1 MVVVRGSKNIVTV
14 TCSSIFVYCLQVA
27 HWFLLLYLSR
37 SAMSISTIR
46 RQVKNVA
53 YNFSD
58 AQVKV
63 REATSNDPWGPS
75 TALMSEI
82 ADLTHNPMSFTEIMS
97 MLWKR
102 LNDHGKN
109 WRHVYKSLVLLD
121 YLIKCGSEKVAQQ
134 CRENIYSIETL
145 KDFQHIEDN
154 RDQGMNHIEDNRDQG
169 MNVREKAKQ
178 MVSLLYDEER
188 LKNERTKFM
197 MTRKKF
203 MSGSGISSDGAVR
216 HMRKNDT
223 GPAFE
228 SELEDARPA
237 SAGEEEMQLQI
248 ALALSREESEK
259 EEELRK
265 RDDIGLQMALNE
277 SRREIERMNS
287 MDVAQQ
293 HTVPSSTLSQSAIDD
308 LLSLGVGQ
316 PVDPAANRSSLYP
329 SIQSGSMKDD
339 PWTVAPP
346 AAAASVTPAKSNS
359 DPWSPMPLPVIG
371 EAPAAAAASADESSK
386 QRNNTK
392 TPESFLGENSS
403 LVNLDNLLGT
413 TNSGVKPASNPF
425 LSGSTGPAVATNPF
439 VAQQRPS
446 PSLNEMMGQNRVVL
460 PGAGAS
466 SSAAVVPPVMPSPL
480 VPVPA
485 SSSSSTQQQPTTTN
499 PFC

>member
-1 MVVVRGSKNIVTV
+1 MTDSRIMTIPFNL
-14 TCSSIFVYCLQVA
+14 SIRLFCGDYRTSGRIPVG
-27 HWFLLLYLSR
+27 LLAVL
-37 SAMSISTIR
+37 IIH
-46 RQVKNVA
+46 
-53 YNFSD
+53 
-58 AQVKV
+58 
-63 REATSNDPWGPS
+63 NDPWGPS

-154 RDQGMNHIEDNRDQG
+154 RDQGMN
-169 MNVREKAKQ
+169 VREKAKQ

-203 MSGSGISSDGAVR
+203 MSGSGISSDGSARHVR
-216 HMRKNDT
+216 KSDN

-248 ALALSREESEK
+248 ALALSREENEK

-265 RDDIGLQMALNE
+265 KDDIGLQMALNE

-287 MDVAQQ
+287 TDAVGQN
-293 HTVPSSTLSQSAIDD
+293 TVPSSTLSQSAIDD

-316 PVDPAANRSSLYP
+316 PVEQITPNPWGGPVA
-329 SIQSGSMKDD
+329 D
-339 PWTVAPP
+339 PWAPASGVAS
-346 AAAASVTPAKSNS
+346 AAVVATGVTTNSV
-359 DPWSPMPLPVIG
+359 DPWATVPCVTSQTPIPVP
-371 EAPAAAAASADESSK
+371 EENNSK
-386 QRNNTK
+386 QRNSTK

-413 TNSGVKPASNPF
+413 TSNNAKPASNPF
-425 LSGSTGPAVATNPF
+425 LSGAGATVPINPF

-446 PSLNEMMGQNRVVL
+446 PSLNEMMSQSRI
-460 PGAGAS
+460 
-466 SSAAVVPPVMPSPL
+466 PPTGNPVQTTMQPPL
-480 VPVPA
+480 TPVPA
-485 SSSSSTQQQPTTTN
+485 SASTQPTN

>member
-1 MVVVRGSKNIVTV
+1 MGRMVFCGRLANDVKLDVNLSVVLAV
-14 TCSSIFVYCLQVA
+14 
-27 HWFLLLYLSR
+27 LLGVS
-37 SAMSISTIR
+37 MSISTIR

-154 RDQGMNHIEDNRDQG
+154 RDQGMN
-169 MNVREKAKQ
+169 VREKAKQ

-203 MSGSGISSDGAVR
+203 MSGSGISSDGSIR
-216 HMRKNDT
+216 HIRKTDT

-248 ALALSREESEK
+248 ALALSREENEK

-265 RDDIGLQMALNE
+265 KDDIGLQMALNE

-287 MDVAQQ
+287 METVGQN
-293 HTVPSSTLSQSAIDD
+293 TVPSSTLSQSAIDD

-316 PVDPAANRSSLYP
+316 PVEQVTPNPWGGPVADPWAPASGVASAANVGSSLYS
-329 SIQSGSMKDD
+329 SIQTLNND
-339 PWTVAPP
+339 PWTLAPP
-346 AAAASVTPAKSNS
+346 STGLAANSV
-359 DPWSPMPLPVIG
+359 DPWATVPSSLTGQNPVSVV
-371 EAPAAAAASADESSK
+371 EENNSK
-386 QRNNTK
+386 QRSSTK

-413 TNSGVKPASNPF
+413 TTSNTKPERILASNPF
-425 LSGSTGPAVATNPF
+425 LAGTAATVSVNPF

-446 PSLNEMMGQNRVVL
+446 PSLNEMMNQSRM
-460 PGAGAS
+460 
-466 SSAAVVPPVMPSPL
+466 PPTGNPVQTTMQPPL
-480 VPVPA
+480 VPIPA
-485 SSSSSTQQQPTTTN
+485 SASTQPTN

>member
-1 MVVVRGSKNIVTV
+1 MNLLFCVQFH
-14 TCSSIFVYCLQVA
+14 SSHISSFVHYLS
-27 HWFLLLYLSR
+27 LLLGVP
-37 SAMSISTIR
+37 MSISTIR

-121 YLIKCGSEKVAQQ
+121 YLIKCGNEKVAQQ

-145 KDFQHIEDN
+145 KDFQY
-154 RDQGMNHIEDNRDQG
+154 IEDNRDQG

-203 MSGSGISSDGAVR
+203 MSGSGISSDGSVR
-216 HMRKNDT
+216 HMRKSDI
-223 GPAFE
+223 GAAFE

-248 ALALSREESEK
+248 ALVLSREESEK

-265 RDDIGLQMALNE
+265 KDDIGLQMALNE

-287 MDVAQQ
+287 MDAVGQN
-293 HTVPSSTLSQSAIDD
+293 TVPSSTLSQSAIDD

-316 PVDPAANRSSLYP
+316 PIEQTTPNPWGGPVADPWAPASGITPAATVGSSLY
-329 SIQSGSMKDD
+329 SNIQTIIND
-339 PWTVAPP
+339 PWMLAPP
-346 AAAASVTPAKSNS
+346 TTGVTTNSV
-359 DPWSPMPLPVIG
+359 DPWATLPSLTSQ
-371 EAPAAAAASADESSK
+371 AAVPNAENSSK

-413 TNSGVKPASNPF
+413 TSSNAKPASNPF
-425 LSGSTGPAVATNPF
+425 LSGAGATVPVNPF

-446 PSLNEMMGQNRVVL
+446 PSLNEMMSQNRI
-460 PGAGAS
+460 PSTGN
-466 SSAAVVPPVMPSPL
+466 SAQSAMQPPLMPVSTSVP
-480 VPVPA
+480 
-485 SSSSSTQQQPTTTN
+485 TQSTN

>member
-1 MVVVRGSKNIVTV
+1 
-14 TCSSIFVYCLQVA
+14 
-27 HWFLLLYLSR
+27 
-37 SAMSISTIR
+37 MSISTIR

-145 KDFQHIEDN
+145 KDFQY
-154 RDQGMNHIEDNRDQG
+154 IEDNRDQG

-203 MSGSGISSDGAVR
+203 MCGSGISSDGSIR
-216 HMRKNDT
+216 HMRKSDI
-223 GPAFE
+223 GAAFE

-248 ALALSREESEK
+248 ALVLSREENEK

-265 RDDIGLQMALNE
+265 KDDIGLQMALNE
-277 SRREIERMNS
+277 SRREIARMNS
-287 MDVAQQ
+287 MDAAGQN
-293 HTVPSSTLSQSAIDD
+293 TVPSSTLSQSAIDD

-316 PVDPAANRSSLYP
+316 PAEQTTPNPWGGPVADPWAPASDITPAAIVGSSLY
-329 SIQSGSMKDD
+329 SNIQTTIND
-339 PWTVAPP
+339 PWMLAPP
-346 AAAASVTPAKSNS
+346 TTGVTTNSV
-359 DPWSPMPLPVIG
+359 DPWATLPSLTSQ
-371 EAPAAAAASADESSK
+371 AAVPSSEENSSK
-386 QRNNTK
+386 QRSNTK

-413 TNSGVKPASNPF
+413 TNSNAKPASNPF
-425 LSGSTGPAVATNPF
+425 LSGTGATVPVNPF
-439 VAQQRPS
+439 IAQQRPS
-446 PSLNEMMGQNRVVL
+446 PSLNEMMSQSRIPSTGNFAQ
-460 PGAGAS
+460 
-466 SSAAVVPPVMPSPL
+466 SAVQPPLM
-480 VPVPA
+480 PVPT
-485 SSSSSTQQQPTTTN
+485 SVPTQSTN

>member
-1 MVVVRGSKNIVTV
+1 MITNYS
-14 TCSSIFVYCLQVA
+14 TCFRYYLC
-27 HWFLLLYLSR
+27 YLSVP
-37 SAMSISTIR
+37 MSISTIR

-154 RDQGMNHIEDNRDQG
+154 RDQGMN
-169 MNVREKAKQ
+169 VREKAKQ

-203 MSGSGISSDGAVR
+203 MSGSGISSDGSVR
-216 HMRKNDT
+216 HMRKSDN

-248 ALALSREESEK
+248 ALALSREENEK

-265 RDDIGLQMALNE
+265 KDDIGLQMALNE

-287 MDVAQQ
+287 MDTIGQN
-293 HTVPSSTLSQSAIDD
+293 TVPSSTLSQSAIDD

-316 PVDPAANRSSLYP
+316 PAEQITSNPWGGPVADPWAPASGIASAAVVGPSLH
-329 SIQSGSMKDD
+329 SNTQTINND
-339 PWTVAPP
+339 PWTLAPP
-346 AAAASVTPAKSNS
+346 ATGVTANSVDPWATVPSVTSQT
-359 DPWSPMPLPVIG
+359 PVSVT
-371 EAPAAAAASADESSK
+371 EENTSK
-386 QRNNTK
+386 QRNSTK

-413 TNSGVKPASNPF
+413 TSNNAKPASNPF
-425 LSGSTGPAVATNPF
+425 LSGTSATVPINPF

-446 PSLNEMMGQNRVVL
+446 PSLNEMMSQSR
-460 PGAGAS
+460 
-466 SSAAVVPPVMPSPL
+466 VPPTGNPVQTTMQPPLMPI
-480 VPVPA
+480 PA
-485 SSSSSTQQQPTTTN
+485 SASATNQPTN

>member
-1 MVVVRGSKNIVTV
+1 
-14 TCSSIFVYCLQVA
+14 
-27 HWFLLLYLSR
+27 
-37 SAMSISTIR
+37 MSISTIR

-154 RDQGMNHIEDNRDQG
+154 RDQGMN
-169 MNVREKAKQ
+169 VREKAKQ

-203 MSGSGISSDGAVR
+203 MSGSGISSNDSVR
-216 HMRKNDT
+216 HMRKTDT
-223 GPAFE
+223 GPVFE

-265 RDDIGLQMALNE
+265 KDDIGLQMALNE

-287 MDVAQQ
+287 VDAVGQN
-293 HTVPSSTLSQSAIDD
+293 TVSSSTLSQSAIDD

-316 PVDPAANRSSLYP
+316 PVEQITPNPWGGPVA
-329 SIQSGSMKDD
+329 D
-339 PWTVAPP
+339 PWTPASGIAP
-346 AAAASVTPAKSNS
+346 AVVGSSYSNIQTIS
-359 DPWSPMPLPVIG
+359 NDPWTLTPPTTAVTANPVDPWATVPSLTSQTPVSTA
-371 EAPAAAAASADESSK
+371 EENSSK
-386 QRNNTK
+386 QRSSTK
-392 TPESFLGENSS
+392 TPENFLGENSS

-413 TNSGVKPASNPF
+413 TSSNTKPASNPF
-425 LSGSTGPAVATNPF
+425 LSGTGTAVPINPF

-446 PSLNEMMGQNRVVL
+446 PSLNEMMNQNRL
-460 PGAGAS
+460 PPTGN
-466 SSAAVVPPVMPSPL
+466 PVQTSMQPPL

-485 SSSSSTQQQPTTTN
+485 SAQTQRTN